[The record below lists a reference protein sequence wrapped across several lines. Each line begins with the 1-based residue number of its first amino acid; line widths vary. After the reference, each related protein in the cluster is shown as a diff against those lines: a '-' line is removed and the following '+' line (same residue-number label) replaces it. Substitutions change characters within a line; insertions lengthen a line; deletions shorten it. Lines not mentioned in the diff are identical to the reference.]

1 MGMFI
6 WGKTQPSLI
15 CLLVEEWHQNSHCL
29 PGSSSCRGTNYG
41 DSKSEVYLKK
51 KKKIEKNN
59 YKVLCRISCKV
70 TKTHIRA

>member
-29 PGSSSCRGTNYG
+29 LGSSSWGSNYA
-41 DSKSEVYLKK
+41 DSKSEVYL

-59 YKVLCRISCKV
+59 YKVLCTISFKV